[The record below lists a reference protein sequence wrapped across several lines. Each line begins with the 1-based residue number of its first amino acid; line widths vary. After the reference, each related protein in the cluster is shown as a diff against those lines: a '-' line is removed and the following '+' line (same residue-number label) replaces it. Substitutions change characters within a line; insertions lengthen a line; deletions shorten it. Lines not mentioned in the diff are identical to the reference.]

1 LYYLRTIFLLSLA
14 YIALVPNFEILN
26 ILAGVL
32 IATIVVLLVR
42 PQPHPL
48 RWRNMPSTIVA
59 LIRYIFVLAYDLI
72 VSGIQV
78 ASIVLNPSQ
87 SLRPGI
93 ITIPSKT
100 KSEVAQ
106 ALNAHAITL
115 TPGEVVVEMDEEG
128 TMYTH
133 CLNATDSEQLVDDA
147 REMRAEL
154 LEKIL
159 S

>member
-1 LYYLRTIFLLSLA
+1 MYYLRTIFLLTLA

-32 IATIVVLLVR
+32 VATIVVLLVR
-42 PQPHPL
+42 PQPYPL
-48 RWRNMPSTIVA
+48 RWRHLPSTIIA

-78 ASIVLNPSQ
+78 ALIVLNPRQ
-87 SLRPGI
+87 SLHPGI

-100 KSEVAQ
+100 ESEVAQ

-115 TPGEVVVEMDEEG
+115 TPGEIVVEMDEDG

-147 REMRAEL
+147 QEMRAEL

-159 S
+159 A

>member
-1 LYYLRTIFLLSLA
+1 MYYLRTIFLLSIA

-32 IATIVVLLVR
+32 IATIVVLLIR

-48 RWRNMPSTIVA
+48 RWRNLPSTIVA

-78 ASIVLNPSQ
+78 ARIVLNPRQ

-115 TPGEVVVEMDEEG
+115 TPGEIVIEMDEDG

-133 CLNATDSEQLVDDA
+133 CLNVTDSEQLVDDA
-147 REMRAEL
+147 QEMRAEL

>member
-1 LYYLRTIFLLSLA
+1 MYYLRTIFLLSLA

>member
-1 LYYLRTIFLLSLA
+1 LYYLRTIFLLTLT
-14 YIALVPNFEILN
+14 YLALVPNFEILN

-32 IATIVVLLVR
+32 VATIVVLLVR
-42 PQPHPL
+42 PQAHAL
-48 RWRNMPSTIVA
+48 RWRNLPSTFVA
-59 LIRYIFVLAYDLI
+59 FVRYAFVLVYDLI

-78 ASIVLNPSQ
+78 ARIVLDPRH
-87 SLRPGI
+87 SLHPGI

-115 TPGEVVVEMDEEG
+115 TPGEIVVEMDEDG

-133 CLNATDSEQLVDDA
+133 CLNATDSEKLIDDA
-147 REMRAEL
+147 QEMRAEL

>member
-1 LYYLRTIFLLSLA
+1 
-14 YIALVPNFEILN
+14 
-26 ILAGVL
+26 
-32 IATIVVLLVR
+32 
-42 PQPHPL
+42 
-48 RWRNMPSTIVA
+48 MPSTIVA

>member
-1 LYYLRTIFLLSLA
+1 MYYLRTIFLLSIA

-32 IATIVVLLVR
+32 IATIVVLLIR

-48 RWRNMPSTIVA
+48 RWRNLPSTIVA

-78 ASIVLNPSQ
+78 ARIVLNPCQ

-115 TPGEVVVEMDEEG
+115 TPGEIVVEMDEDG

-133 CLNATDSEQLVDDA
+133 CLNVTDSEQLVDDA
-147 REMRAEL
+147 QEMRAEL

>member
-1 LYYLRTIFLLSLA
+1 MYYLRTIFLLSLA
-14 YIALVPNFEILN
+14 YLSLVPNLEILN
-26 ILAGVL
+26 ILAGV
-32 IATIVVLLVR
+32 IVATIIVLLVR

-48 RWRNMPSTIVA
+48 RWRNLPSTIVA

-78 ASIVLNPSQ
+78 AQIVLDPRQ

-115 TPGEVVVEMDEEG
+115 TPGEIVVEMDEDG

-133 CLNATDSEQLVDDA
+133 CLNATDSEQLVNDA
-147 REMRAEL
+147 QEMRAEL

>member
-1 LYYLRTIFLLSLA
+1 MYYLRTIFLLSIA

-32 IATIVVLLVR
+32 IATIVVLLIR

-48 RWRNMPSTIVA
+48 RWRNLPSTIVA

-78 ASIVLNPSQ
+78 ARIVLNPRH

-115 TPGEVVVEMDEEG
+115 TPGEIVIEMDEDG

-133 CLNATDSEQLVDDA
+133 CLNVTDSEQLVDDA
-147 REMRAEL
+147 QEMRAEL